1 MFRLL
6 EYVVVIHDG
15 MLREN
20 GIARLKLTNYQANWL
35 NYGEFDNNI
44 SHPYI
49 IPRQAPPRP
58 RIPLEPPPLL

>member
-15 MLREN
+15 RLRDN
-20 GIARLKLTNYQANWL
+20 RIARPKLTNYQANWL

-49 IPRQAPPRP
+49 IP
-58 RIPLEPPPLL
+58 